1 MKQSPDEDPASY
13 DSSSGWGGKIF
24 MAVGLL
30 GLASIIVYV
39 EMKRR
44 SIGSDM
50 DETITGM
57 VAVK

>member
-1 MKQSPDEDPASY
+1 MMKQSPDEDPASY

-39 EMKRR
+39 
-44 SIGSDM
+44 
-50 DETITGM
+50 
-57 VAVK
+57 